1 MKDGVLTKTITEY
14 VARPGQTLKHTTAE
28 SYEFQRRQNQ
38 NEERY

>member
-1 MKDGVLTKTITEY
+1 MKDGVMTKTITEY
-14 VARPGQTLKHTTAE
+14 VARPGQTLKHTAME